1 MRLDELEPV
10 EKDKQYFRPRSEL
23 YYWPLSL
30 ALALAAAV
38 AMSKVKLS

>member
-30 ALALAAAV
+30 ALCLAAFIAL
-38 AMSKVKLS
+38 SKIKLS